1 MKGRVVPLILSFV
14 LGALAAPLA
23 AEAQEAG
30 KVFRVGWLD
39 PFDVAAEVQAPFV
52 RELRELGYIEG
63 RNLRIEVRKADWKPE
78 RLPELAAAL
87 AKLNVDLIVA
97 YGDPAILAARRAT
110 STIPIVMVGSS
121 DPVGAGF
128 VASPGRPG
136 GNVTGVTDAAA
147 EIAAKQLELLREVN
161 PRISR
166 VTVLLPPPLSGSEQ
180 VLKQTRAAAQALGV
194 TLVFMEVWVRKDV
207 ERAFAAVTRD
217 RTNALIVLSR
227 RWIDTPSINLIA
239 QLARKQ
245 RLPVMSD
252 SILLTYAGG
261 LMSSATS
268 YAPQARR
275 AAQYADKILRGS
287 RPADLPVEQPTEFE
301 LTLNLEPARAL
312 GLTIP
317 PSVRLRANTVLE

>member
-1 MKGRVVPLILSFV
+1 MKVRSAPLILNLV
-14 LGALAAPLA
+14 LGVLAAPLA

-30 KVFRVGWLD
+30 KVVRVGWLD
-39 PFDVAAEVQAPFV
+39 PFDVAAEVHAPFV

-63 RNLRIEVRKADWKPE
+63 RNLRLEVRKADWKLE

-97 YGDPAILAARRAT
+97 FTDPAILAARRAT
-110 STIPIVMVGSS
+110 STIPIVMLGSS

-128 VASPGRPG
+128 VASLGRPG

-180 VLKQTRAAAQALGV
+180 VLKQTRAAAKTLGV
-194 TLVFMEVWVRKDV
+194 TLVFTEVWVRKDV

-217 RTNALIVLSR
+217 RTNALMVLSGGLM
-227 RWIDTPSINLIA
+227 DFASLNLIG
-239 QLARKQ
+239 QLSRKH

-252 SILLTYAGG
+252 SVKLTYEGG
-261 LMSSATS
+261 LMSYATS
-268 YAPQARR
+268 YSPQAKR
-275 AAQYADKILRGS
+275 AAQYTDKILKGS
-287 RPADLPVEQPTEFE
+287 KPADLPVEQPTEFD
-301 LTLNLEPARAL
+301 LTLNLETARAL

-317 PSVRLRANTVLE
+317 PSVRLRANTVIE

>member
-1 MKGRVVPLILSFV
+1 MESRIAPFVLSFV
-14 LGALAAPLA
+14 LGALAAPFP
-23 AEAQEAG
+23 AEAQEVG
-30 KVFRVGWLD
+30 KVVRVGWLD
-39 PFDVAAEVQAPFV
+39 PFDVAVAAQAPFV

-63 RNLRIEVRKADWKPE
+63 RNLRLEVRKADWKPE

-110 STIPIVMVGSS
+110 STIPIVMLGSS

-128 VASPGRPG
+128 VASLGRPG

-147 EIAAKQLELLREVN
+147 EIAGKQLELLREVN

-180 VLKQTRAAAQALGV
+180 VLKQTRAAAKTLGV
-194 TLVFMEVWVRKDV
+194 TLVFTEVWTRKDV
-207 ERAFAAVTRD
+207 ERAFAAVTKD

-227 RWIDTPSINLIA
+227 RLIDPPSINLIG

-252 SILLTYAGG
+252 SILLTYEGG
-261 LMSSATS
+261 LMSYATS
-268 YAPQARR
+268 YSPQARR
-275 AAQYADKILRGS
+275 AAQYADKILMGS
-287 RPADLPVEQPTEFE
+287 KPADLPVEQPTEFD
-301 LTLNLEPARAL
+301 LTLNLETARAL

-317 PSVRLRANTVLE
+317 PSVRLRANTVIE

>member
-1 MKGRVVPLILSFV
+1 M
-14 LGALAAPLA
+14 
-23 AEAQEAG
+23 
-30 KVFRVGWLD
+30 
-39 PFDVAAEVQAPFV
+39 

-63 RNLRIEVRKADWKPE
+63 RNLRIEVRKADFKPE

-227 RWIDTPSINLIA
+227 RWINTPSINLIA

>member
-1 MKGRVVPLILSFV
+1 MTGRFAPLILSLV
-14 LGALAAPLA
+14 LAALAAPRP

-30 KVFRVGWLD
+30 KVFRIGWLD
-39 PFDVAAEVQAPFV
+39 PFDVAAGWQATFV

-63 RNLRIEVRKADWKPE
+63 RNLRLEVRKADWKPE
-78 RLPELAAAL
+78 RLSELAAAL

-97 YGDPAILAARRAT
+97 FTDPAILAARRAT

-128 VASPGRPG
+128 VASLGRPG

-217 RTNALIVLSR
+217 RANALLVLTR
-227 RWIDTPSINLIA
+227 GLIDRPSINLIG

-252 SILLTYAGG
+252 SILLTYEGG
-261 LMSSATS
+261 LMSYATS
-268 YAPQARR
+268 YAPQAKR
-275 AAQYADKILRGS
+275 AAQYADKILKGS
-287 RPADLPVEQPTEFE
+287 RPADLPVEQPTEFD
-301 LTLNLEPARAL
+301 LTLNLETARAL
-312 GLTIP
+312 ELTVP
-317 PSVRLRANTVLE
+317 PSVRLRANTVIE

>member
-1 MKGRVVPLILSFV
+1 VKGRFAPLVLSFI
-14 LGALAAPLA
+14 LGALVAPLS
-23 AEAQEAG
+23 AEAQEVG

-39 PFDVAAEVQAPFV
+39 QLDFAAEWHAPFV
-52 RELRELGYIEG
+52 RELRELGYVEG
-63 RNLRIEVRKADWKPE
+63 RNLKFEVRKADWKPE

-97 YGDPAILAARRAT
+97 FGDSAILAARRAT
-110 STIPIVMVGSS
+110 STIPIVMLGSS
-121 DPVGAGF
+121 DPVGTGF
-128 VASPGRPG
+128 VASLGRPG

-180 VLKQTRAAAQALGV
+180 VLKHIRAAAKTLGI
-194 TLVFMEVWVRKDV
+194 TLVFTEVSARKDV

-217 RTNALIVLSR
+217 RTNALIVLIRELMDFS
-227 RWIDTPSINLIA
+227 SINLIG
-239 QLARKQ
+239 QLARKH

-252 SILLTYAGG
+252 SVKLTYEGG
-261 LMSSATS
+261 LMSYATS

-275 AAQYADKILRGS
+275 AAQYADKILKGS
-287 RPADLPVEQPTEFE
+287 KPADLPVEQPTEFE
-301 LTLNLEPARAL
+301 LTLNLETARAL

-317 PSVRLRANTVLE
+317 PSVRLRANKVIE

>member
-1 MKGRVVPLILSFV
+1 MEGRFASLVLSFI
-14 LGALAAPLA
+14 LGALVAPLP

-30 KVFRVGWLD
+30 KVVRVGWLD
-39 PFDVAAEVQAPFV
+39 PFDVALAWQAPFV

-63 RNLRIEVRKADWKPE
+63 RNLRLEIRKADWKLE

-87 AKLNVDLIVA
+87 ANLNVDLIVA
-97 YGDPAILAARRAT
+97 FGDPAILAARRAT
-110 STIPIVMVGSS
+110 STIPIVMLGSS

-128 VASPGRPG
+128 VASLGRPG

-147 EIAAKQLELLREVN
+147 EIAAKQLELLREVG

-207 ERAFAAVTRD
+207 ERAFAAVTKD
-217 RTNALIVLSR
+217 RANALIVLSR
-227 RWIDTPSINLIA
+227 GLIDQPSINLIG

-252 SILLTYAGG
+252 SLLLTYAGG
-261 LMSSATS
+261 LMSYATG
-268 YAPQARR
+268 YAPQAKR
-275 AAQYADKILRGS
+275 AAQYADKILKGS
-287 RPADLPVEQPTEFE
+287 KPADLPVEQPTEFE
-301 LTLNLEPARAL
+301 LTLNLETAKAL

-317 PSVRLRANTVLE
+317 PSVRLRANKVIE

>member
-1 MKGRVVPLILSFV
+1 MKGRFAPLVLSFI
-14 LGALAAPLA
+14 LGALVAPLPA
-23 AEAQEAG
+23 DAQEAG

-39 PFDVAAEVQAPFV
+39 PFDVAAGWQAPFV
-52 RELRELGYIEG
+52 RELRELGYVEG
-63 RNLRIEVRKADWKPE
+63 RNLKFEVRKADWKPE

-97 YGDPAILAARRAT
+97 FGDSAILAARRAT
-110 STIPIVMVGSS
+110 STIPIVMLGSS
-121 DPVGAGF
+121 DPVGTGF
-128 VASPGRPG
+128 VASLGRPG

-180 VLKQTRAAAQALGV
+180 VLKHIRAAAKTLGI
-194 TLVFMEVWVRKDV
+194 TLVFTEVSARKDV

-217 RTNALIVLSR
+217 RTNALIVLIRELMDFS
-227 RWIDTPSINLIA
+227 SINLIG
-239 QLARKQ
+239 QLARKH

-252 SILLTYAGG
+252 SVKLTYEGG
-261 LMSSATS
+261 LMSYATS

-275 AAQYADKILRGS
+275 AAQYADKILKGS
-287 RPADLPVEQPTEFE
+287 KPADLPVEQPTEFE
-301 LTLNLEPARAL
+301 LTLNLETARAL

-317 PSVRLRANTVLE
+317 PSVRLRANKVIE

>member
-63 RNLRIEVRKADWKPE
+63 RNLRIEVRKADFKPE

-166 VTVLLPPPLSGSEQ
+166 VTVLLPPPLSGSEP